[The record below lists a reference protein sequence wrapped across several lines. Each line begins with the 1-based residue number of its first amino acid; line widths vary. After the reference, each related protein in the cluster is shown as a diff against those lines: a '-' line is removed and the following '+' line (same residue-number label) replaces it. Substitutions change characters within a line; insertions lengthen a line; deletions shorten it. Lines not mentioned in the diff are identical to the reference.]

1 MNQLDLTGRH
11 AVIAGGAAGLGFAI
25 AQRLL
30 TAGASLTL

>member
-11 AVIAGGAAGLGFAI
+11 AVIAGLVFAI

-30 TAGASLTL
+30 AAGASLTL